1 MLQNDL
7 QVNGCAA
14 SQPPARGGFIKIY
27 RDDLHALYQ
36 NKSAAL
42 AMLWLQAHAAFSHQD
57 VIRRGELIKLAPG
70 ECVFS
75 LGDLQKSLGL
85 THKEVRCALD
95 YLYKHDLIRIVTTKN
110 YSKAIFREAGAW
122 GTCEKYMCRNL
133 HKREGTKRGMVQGTV
148 QGMDQGTDE
157 GTLSDKNNDVIS
169 GSYDENK
176 NLMGTDQ
183 GTVQGTVQGMDQ
195 GKAGAHI
202 GPETPGPPAL
212 PAPNNTK
219 ELITKKKESLSSS
232 DEAEREEFF
241 SRFKDKKKSIE
252 EQFQRQ
258 FKIRVEIKSDL
269 QIKAALGMLFQARRL
284 GKQFSSPAGLFTHL
298 SSGSGSL
305 VIPDEDWDPCESVR
319 APSFSPPREIAE
331 LSRAAAEKTSP
342 ERLAEIKKEIAAKR
356 KAAEACSISPEACSI
371 SPEACS
377 ITAR

>member
-183 GTVQGTVQGMDQ
+183 GTVQGTVQGTDQ

-212 PAPNNTK
+212 PDPKNS
-219 ELITKKKESLSSS
+219 EESEKKESLSSS
-232 DEAEREEFF
+232 EDERDFLSKFWGKEKEVEAVFHKKFNQHIEIVGKKQLEGALWVIFKANKGKEWDDPLGMFWTLAKGKGYVGKFDQAWSPFAAEDQDGGYIPPKVIQDLAAVEKSTPEARE
-241 SRFKDKKKSIE
+241 R
-252 EQFQRQ
+252 
-258 FKIRVEIKSDL
+258 
-269 QIKAALGMLFQARRL
+269 IKA
-284 GKQFSSPAGLFTHL
+284 
-298 SSGSGSL
+298 
-305 VIPDEDWDPCESVR
+305 
-319 APSFSPPREIAE
+319 EIE
-331 LSRAAAEKTSP
+331 
-342 ERLAEIKKEIAAKR
+342 AKR
-356 KAAEACSISPEACSI
+356 KAAQEL
-371 SPEACS
+371 
-377 ITAR
+377 